1 MPSQCCYSLM
11 LDPLPGQGFPIKVP
25 NGFCH
30 EPDHVQPS
38 HLNQSADAAV
48 VAAGGRPAGHA
59 PLSAAAAAAQKDSS
73 SSNTLPAT
81 SLSSSSHHAL
91 SCDKLLWPSA
101 SLNVSTSRD
110 AWEWQG
116 WSSVN
121 NSTLS
126 AVVEVDS
133 NLIVALARWL
143 GFDDEFTMI
152 STTEEVVAFTTNHGS
167 AKLGVAGGI
176 LVLSWILQLQTR

>member
-30 EPDHVQPS
+30 EPDHVQL
-38 HLNQSADAAV
+38 HLNQSADAS
-48 VAAGGRPAGHA
+48 GGRPAGH
-59 PLSAAAAAAQKDSS
+59 PSAAAAQKDSS
-73 SSNTLPAT
+73 SSLPAT
-81 SLSSSSHHAL
+81 SLKPHHAL

-143 GFDDEFTMI
+143 GFDDEFT
-152 STTEEVVAFTTNHGS
+152 TEEVVAFTTNQGS
-167 AKLGVAGGI
+167 AKLTVTGGI